1 MDIKHLLNGDDS
13 GTWYDVPGASKVKV
27 KIKTL
32 KPKRRREIT
41 KKHTRHKRFGGGL
54 VEEVDN
60 DAVQMEIMNEVIVGW
75 EGIEMDD
82 KPFEFSIEN
91 IKILDDN
98 WPEFSTL
105 WNRVVFKQTGLEE
118 EIKESALGN

>member
-1 MDIKHLLNGDDS
+1 MDIKHLLNGDES

-41 KKHTRHKRFGGGL
+41 KQHTTQRRFAGTLG
-54 VEEVDN
+54 EEVDN
-60 DAVQMEIMNEVIVGW
+60 DAVQAAIMQEVIVEW
-75 EGIEMDD
+75 EGIEMDG
-82 KPFEFSIEN
+82 KPFEFSPEN
-91 IKILDDN
+91 IKVLDDN
-98 WPEFSTL
+98 WPEFATL
-105 WNRVVFKQTGLEE
+105 WNRVVFNQTGLDQ